1 MKGRSPPP
9 NALTTAQRG
18 QIVQRVI
25 VEGWTTADAAAAAGV
40 PERLV
45 AAWVADYRRHGMASL
60 RHRPG
65 KSVAAEIVQLRLLL
79 PVCLALRGIAAT
91 LFRLRAGGGRTAP
104 PAPIRGRPDDRRE
117 TS

>member
-9 NALTTAQRG
+9 NALSTAQRG

-79 PVCLALRGIAAT
+79 PVRLALRGIAAA
-91 LFRLRAGGGRTAP
+91 LRRL
-104 PAPIRGRPDDRRE
+104 PADRHRPVSPSPIRGLPDDRRE

>member
-1 MKGRSPPP
+1 MKGPPPPP
-9 NALTTAQRG
+9 NALTIAQRG
-18 QIVQRVI
+18 QIVQRVL
-25 VEGWTTADAAAAAGV
+25 VEGWTTADAAAVAGV

-79 PVCLALRGIAAT
+79 PVCLALRGIAAF
-91 LFRLRAGGGRTAP
+91 FRLRAGGARAAP
-104 PAPIRGRPDDRRE
+104 PAPIRGLPDDRRE

>member
-1 MKGRSPPP
+1 MKGRPPP
-9 NALTTAQRG
+9 PSALTTAQRG

-25 VEGWTTADAAAAAGV
+25 VEGWTAADAATAAGV

-65 KSVAAEIVQLRLLL
+65 KSVAAEIVQLRLL
-79 PVCLALRGIAAT
+79 PVRLVLHGLAIAARG
-91 LFRLRAGGGRTAP
+91 LLAGRRRPVP
-104 PAPIRGRPDDRRE
+104 PSPIRRAPGDRRE
-117 TS
+117 SS